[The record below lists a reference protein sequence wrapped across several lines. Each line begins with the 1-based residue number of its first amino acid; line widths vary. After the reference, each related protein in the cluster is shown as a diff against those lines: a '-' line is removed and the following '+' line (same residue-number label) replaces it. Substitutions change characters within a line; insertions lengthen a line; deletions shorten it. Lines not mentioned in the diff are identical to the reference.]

1 MSSETDARL
10 GRIEQELVEVKGSIA
25 DIKGTLAQMMPML
38 VRLVEGQARLEE
50 RVGHQPHPAEFYE
63 LRGRVEEISRRLPT
77 TLAYQQPPQRQS

>member
-10 GRIEQELVEVKGSIA
+10 GRIEQEIA

-38 VRLVEGQARLEE
+38 VRLVEGQARVEE